1 MISGNGCSE
10 ALEHGKSSLAVAAT
24 LLEDGELL
32 LPVLLVTT
40 VASVVSSSS
49 LLSSSIFLFLDFLL
63 AMGEVSTAGG
73 VFTLVSPLVLYRVLM
88 YC

>member
-1 MISGNGCSE
+1 MISGNCCSE
-10 ALEHGKSSLAVAAT
+10 ALEHGKSSLTVAAT

-32 LPVLLVTT
+32 LPVLLVLLVTT

-63 AMGEVSTAGG
+63 AMGEVSTAG
-73 VFTLVSPLVLYRVLM
+73 
-88 YC
+88 